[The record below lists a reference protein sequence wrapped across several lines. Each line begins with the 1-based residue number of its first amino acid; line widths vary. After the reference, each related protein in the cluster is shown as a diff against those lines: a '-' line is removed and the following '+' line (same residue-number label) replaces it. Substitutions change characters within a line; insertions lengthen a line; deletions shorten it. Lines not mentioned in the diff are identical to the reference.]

1 MIDKRE
7 ILDLAAQTSLTPH
20 VIEKD
25 YVLGWMLAG
34 IYAHEELT
42 EKWIFKGG
50 TCLKKCFFETY
61 RFSEDLDFT
70 LRDEAHLDE
79 AFLKRVFAEV
89 GTWVYEETGIEIPAD
104 QQEFDIYRNPRGQIS
119 CQGKISYKGP
129 VSPTRPLPRIK
140 LDLTADERVVL
151 PPETVE
157 IFHPY
162 SDAPEEGIEVLAYDY
177 VEAFAEKFRALAER
191 TRPRDLYD
199 VVNLY
204 RNTDARPEQHQF
216 VAVLREKCLFKGI
229 QLPKLSDIEPHR
241 GDVEAGWSGML
252 NHQLPALLPIT
263 SFWDALPEI
272 FGWLHGQVTA
282 TVLPTM
288 PPMGGATEEI
298 IRQRII
304 SLPAG
309 SSGQAFIESIRFAA
323 ANRLLV
329 NIDYRDQKGKRST
342 RAIEAY
348 SLRRSRAGDVLL
360 MAVRAE
366 DGQPRSYRLDSILG
380 VSQTQTT
387 FSPRYPIELT
397 PTGPQSIP
405 PTSRPA
411 GIVAPRTSTRRR
423 SRTASGGPI
432 YVFRCTVCGKLF
444 ERKTHDSELRPHKNR
459 AGYQCYGSY
468 GTYVRTKY

>member
-1 MIDKRE
+1 LIDRRE
-7 ILDLAAQTSLTPH
+7 ILDIASQTSLNPH

-34 IYAHEELT
+34 IYAHEELS
-42 EKWIFKGG
+42 ESWIFKGG

-70 LRDEAHLDE
+70 LRDAAHLDE

-89 GTWVYEETGIEIPAD
+89 GAWVYEATGIEVPAD
-104 QQEFDIYRNPRGQIS
+104 GQEFELFNNPRGNLS

-151 PPETVE
+151 PPAVAE

-177 VEAFAEKFRALAER
+177 VEAFAEKFRALGER

-204 RNTDARPEQHQF
+204 RNTEARPEQQQF
-216 VAVLREKCLFKGI
+216 AEVLRQKCEFKGI
-229 QLPKLSDIEPHR
+229 TLPQLTGLEPHR
-241 GDVEAGWSGML
+241 GDVEAGWVHML
-252 NHQLPALLPIT
+252 DHQLPALLPFA

-272 FGWLHGQVTA
+272 FGWLHGQVA
-282 TVLPTM
+282 AQPLPAM
-288 PPMGGATEEI
+288 PLLGATEEV
-298 IRQRII
+298 IRERII
-304 SLPAG
+304 ALPAG
-309 SSGQAFIESIRFAA
+309 SRGQSFIETIRFAA

-329 NIDYRDQKGKRST
+329 NIDYRDQKGRRST
-342 RAIEAY
+342 RHIEAY

-360 MAVRAE
+360 MAVRADSGE
-366 DGQPRSYRLDSILG
+366 ARSYRVDSILG
-380 VSQTQTT
+380 VTSTQTS

-397 PTGPQSIP
+397 PSGPQSIP

-411 GIVAPRTSTRRR
+411 GSGPPRTSTRRS
-423 SRTASGGPI
+423 SRASGSGPI
-432 YVFRCTVCGKLF
+432 YVFRCTVCRKLF
-444 ERKTHDSELRPHKNR
+444 ERRTYDATMRPHKNP

-468 GTYVRTKY
+468 GTHVRTKY

>member
-1 MIDKRE
+1 MIDRRE
-7 ILDLAAQTSLTPH
+7 ILEFAAQTSLNPH

-34 IYAHEELT
+34 IYWHQELANS
-42 EKWIFKGG
+42 WIFKGG

-70 LRDEAHLDE
+70 VLNEAHLDE

-89 GTWVYEETGIEIPAD
+89 GAYVYEESGIEIPAD
-104 QQEFDIYRNPRGQIS
+104 QQEFEMYQNPRGKLS

-151 PPETVE
+151 PPATVE

-162 SDAPEEGIEVLAYDY
+162 SDIPEEGIEVLAYDY
-177 VEAFAEKFRALAER
+177 VEAFAEKFRALRER

-204 RNTDARPEQHQF
+204 RNADARPEREQF
-216 VAVLREKCLFKGI
+216 VTVLREKCAFKGI
-229 QLPKLSDIEPHR
+229 ALPQLADLEPQR
-241 GDVEAGWSGML
+241 RDVEAGWANML
-252 NHQLPALLPIT
+252 NHQLPALLPMAA
-263 SFWDALPEI
+263 FWDALPEI
-272 FGWLHGQVTA
+272 FNWLQGA
-282 TVLPTM
+282 AIAPILPAM
-288 PPMGGATEEI
+288 PLPGGGGEI
-298 IRQRII
+298 IRERII
-304 SLPAG
+304 SVPAG
-309 SSGQAFIESIRFAA
+309 SRGQSFIETIRFAA
-323 ANRLLV
+323 TNRLLV
-329 NIDYRDQKGKRST
+329 NIDYRDQRGNRST

-380 VSQTQTT
+380 VSQTQTI

-397 PTGPQSIP
+397 PTGPQLIP
-405 PTSRPA
+405 ETSRA
-411 GIVAPRTSTRRR
+411 SGTATGRGATRRR
-423 SRTASGGPI
+423 SQASSGGPI
-432 YVFRCTVCGKLF
+432 YVFRCTVCRKLF
-444 ERKTHDSELRPHKNR
+444 QRKSYDGTLRPHKNP

-468 GTYVRTKY
+468 GTYVRTNY

>member
-1 MIDKRE
+1 MIDRRE
-7 ILDLAAQTSLTPH
+7 ILEAATQTSLNPH

-34 IYAHEELT
+34 IYAHDELA
-42 EKWIFKGG
+42 ESWVFKGG

-70 LRDEAHLDE
+70 LRDAAHLDP
-79 AFLKRVFAEV
+79 AFLKRVFAEI
-89 GTWVYEETGIEIPAD
+89 GTWIYEETGIKIPVD
-104 QQEFDIYRNPRGQIS
+104 QQEFDVYQNPRGQLS

-140 LDLTADERVVL
+140 LDLTADEHIVL
-151 PPETVE
+151 PPATIE

-162 SDAPEEGIEVLAYDY
+162 SDVPVEGIEVLAYDY

-216 VAVLREKCLFKGI
+216 IEVLRAKCAFKDI
-229 QLPKLSDIEPHR
+229 QVPRLTDIEHHR
-241 GDVEAGWSGML
+241 GDVEAGWDNML
-252 NHQLPALLPIT
+252 NHQLPALLPIE

-272 FGWLHGQVTA
+272 FDWLHGEPLSP
-282 TVLPTM
+282 VLPAM
-288 PPMGGATEEI
+288 PRLGASEQA
-298 IRQRII
+298 IRERVVT
-304 SLPAG
+304 LPAG
-309 SSGQAFIESIRFAA
+309 ARGQSLIETVRFAA

-329 NIDYRDQKGKRST
+329 EIDYRDQNGSRST

-366 DGQPRSYRLDSILG
+366 DGQPRSYRVDSILG
-380 VSQTQTT
+380 VTPTQTP

-397 PTGPQSIP
+397 PSGPQSIP
-405 PTSRPA
+405 PTARSGEGMTIHHAGPSQSRA
-411 GIVAPRTSTRRR
+411 RRD
-423 SRTASGGPI
+423 GPV
-432 YVFRCTVCGKLF
+432 YVFRCTVCRKLF
-444 ERKTHDSELRPHKNR
+444 ERKSHDATLRLHKNP
-459 AGYQCYGSY
+459 AGYQCYGTH